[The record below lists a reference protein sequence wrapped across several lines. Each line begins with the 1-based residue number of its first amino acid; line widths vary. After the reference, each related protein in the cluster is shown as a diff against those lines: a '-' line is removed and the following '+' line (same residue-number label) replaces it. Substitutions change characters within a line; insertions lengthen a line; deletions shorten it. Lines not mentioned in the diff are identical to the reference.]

1 MKKFRVGL
9 LTMSDGRPYLH
20 QTQFEMNMRYQ
31 NDIKE
36 ALEATGLVEV
46 VAGTAPVNSNAAAKE
61 EAIRLKEAGVEL
73 TIFNYAIW
81 CYPQF
86 TAVAANF
93 APGPYILFCNI
104 HPSECGMVGMMAAA
118 GTFDQLGLVY
128 ERVWGNINDPQV
140 LKRVMTFVR
149 AASAVARLKGN
160 TYGNFGGRPMGMY
173 TAVANLDQWQR
184 DFGIDVEDIE
194 QEDIV
199 RYGNA
204 VDQEKVTKARLWLE
218 QHAGKVGYNDSNF
231 TPEKLETQIRSYYG
245 LRTIITER
253 QLDFIG
259 IKAHGDLTDHYV
271 TMDLAEAF
279 LNDPYDMDGPHEPI
293 VAATESDMDGALT
306 MQIFK
311 YMTGQ
316 PVLFADVRH
325 YEKPEDI
332 WFFGN
337 SGTSATFY
345 AGGSDDFEENLK
357 HVSLLPES
365 KDYPAGGGSVHYF
378 AAPGKA
384 TMARLARKQDKYY
397 LSLVPAEIVQF
408 DQEKMERLGGM
419 ATPQWPVAFT
429 KVATPAETFLRYYPC
444 NHIHGVYGDYM
455 EEWKMVAKILGIE
468 VQILDE
474 STMD

>member
-61 EAIRLKEAGVEL
+61 EALRLKEAGVEM

-86 TAVAANF
+86 TAVAANY

-128 ERVWGNINDPQV
+128 ERIWGCIKDEDV
-140 LKRVMTFVR
+140 LRRVMSFVR
-149 AASAVARLKGN
+149 AACAVGRLRGN

-173 TAVANLDQWQR
+173 TAVANLDQWQKQ
-184 DFGIDVEDIE
+184 FGIDVEDIE
-194 QEDIV
+194 QYDIV
-199 RYGNA
+199 RYGDA
-204 VDQEKVTKARLWLE
+204 VPAEKVEKARRWLE
-218 QHAGKVGYNDSNF
+218 KYCKKIGYNDSNL
-231 TPEKLETQIRSYYG
+231 TKEKLETQIRSYYG
-245 LRTIITER
+245 LRAIIEER
-253 QLDFIG
+253 QLDFVG
-259 IKAHGDLTDHYV
+259 IKAHGDLTDWYV

-345 AGGSDDFEENLK
+345 AGGSDNFEENLK

-378 AAPGKA
+378 AAPGKV
-384 TMARLARKQDKYY
+384 TMARLARKEDKYY
-397 LSLVPAEIVQF
+397 LTLVPAEIVQF

-444 NHIHGVYGDYM
+444 NHIHGVYGDYI

-468 VQILDE
+468 VQILE
-474 STMD
+474 

>member
-61 EAIRLKEAGVEL
+61 EALRLKEAGVEM

-86 TAVAANF
+86 TAVAANY

-128 ERVWGNINDPQV
+128 ERIWGCIKDEDV
-140 LKRVMTFVR
+140 LRRVMSFVR
-149 AASAVARLKGN
+149 AACAVGRLRGN

-173 TAVANLDQWQR
+173 TAVANLDQWQKQ
-184 DFGIDVEDIE
+184 FGIDVEDIE
-194 QEDIV
+194 QYDIV
-199 RYGNA
+199 RYGDA
-204 VDQEKVTKARLWLE
+204 VPAEKVEKARRWLE
-218 QHAGKVGYNDSNF
+218 KYCKKIGYNDSNL
-231 TPEKLETQIRSYYG
+231 TKEKLETQIRSYYG
-245 LRTIITER
+245 LRAIIEER
-253 QLDFIG
+253 QLDFVG
-259 IKAHGDLTDHYV
+259 IKAHGDLTDWYV

-345 AGGSDDFEENLK
+345 AGGSDDFEDNLK

-378 AAPGKA
+378 AAPGKV
-384 TMARLARKQDKYY
+384 TMARLARKQDEYY
-397 LSLVPAEIVQF
+397 LTLVPAEIVQF

-444 NHIHGVYGDYM
+444 NHIHGVYGDYI

-468 VQILDE
+468 VQILE
-474 STMD
+474 